1 MLTLRLTLAAPPLAL
16 LLRLLLV
23 CASAGLG
30 LLLLATLSFALDN
43 PDQRAAALVR
53 LVWCLVPLA
62 VTTHLAA
69 ALART
74 EPGTEARCGLDS
86 AGLGPARLPLLV
98 ARTAALPAVAGSA
111 AALLVAARSG
121 IAGSSGVLTVP
132 QLPDALARLPLPELS
147 LPTPAAAT
155 LLSTVPLLAALAA
168 AWGARPGAPR
178 PWTGTEDTGAAAA
191 ASAAGAGSETR
202 ATTEPRKVSCRVGLL
217 VGAVLTAGG
226 LLLGAYAARDAAA
239 GGSPGLGG
247 WTFPAEDVAASPLA
261 AGWLLAAFG
270 LVLAGPGLVMLSG
283 RLLGA
288 VRPGPVRLLTGRT
301 LIREAPFLGRELGAL
316 SAVGAALV
324 ALVRARLTDAGA
336 AVLPGPLVGASVALS
351 GCCVAGAALAAL
363 VRARRARAPLREL
376 LERIGAP
383 RGLVRAVTLLRACVT
398 SVVFAGPAVLAGMFT
413 ALPPH

>member
-1 MLTLRLTLAAPPLAL
+1 MLTLRLTLAPPLAL

-62 VTTHLAA
+62 VTAHLAA

-74 EPGTEARCGLDS
+74 EPGSETRRGLDS
-86 AGLGPARLPLLV
+86 AGLGPVRLPLLA
-98 ARTAALPAVAGSA
+98 ARTAALPAFVGSA
-111 AALLVAARSG
+111 LAVLVAARSG
-121 IAGSSGVLTVP
+121 IASSSGVLTAP
-132 QLPDALARLPLPELS
+132 RLPDALARLPLAEQS

-155 LLSTVPLLAALAA
+155 LLSTVPLLTALAA

-178 PWTGTEDTGAAAA
+178 PWAGTEDTGAAAA
-191 ASAAGAGSETR
+191 SATGARSGTLATAG
-202 ATTEPRKVSCRVGLL
+202 PRKVSCQAGLL

-226 LLLGAYAARDAAA
+226 LLLAAYAARDAAV
-239 GGSPGLGG
+239 GGSLGLGA
-247 WTFPAEDVAASPLA
+247 WTFPAGDVAASPLA
-261 AGWLLAAFG
+261 GGWLLAAFG

-288 VRPGPVRLLTGRT
+288 VRPGPVRLLAGRT

-316 SAVGAALV
+316 SAVAAALV

-336 AVLPGPLVGASVALS
+336 AGLPGPLVGASVVLS

-376 LERIGAP
+376 LARIGAS
-383 RGLVRAVTLLRACVT
+383 RKLARAVTLVRACVT
-398 SVVFAGPAVLAGMFT
+398 LVVFAGPAVLAGMLT